1 VSGDFEIGWWRSCG
15 WSFIDSFIH
24 DGGDI
29 FTRNVKKEG
38 KRRSLPGRCGKVDL
52 YRLFNVSNYPASG
65 SVRILISPWGGGFIL
80 HA

>member
-38 KRRSLPGRCGKVDL
+38 KRRSLLGDAGK
-52 YRLFNVSNYPASG
+52 S
-65 SVRILISPWGGGFIL
+65 I
-80 HA
+80 